1 MKFLKALFAR
11 IRAFFAKPAVVVA
24 PAPVAVVVPAPVDAP
39 KV

>member
-11 IRAFFAKPAVVVA
+11 LFRRPSPAVA
-24 PAPVAVVVPAPVDAP
+24 APVAVAPAASGAPQP